1 MRKKTF
7 HGGGSQI
14 QQPWCCILD
23 EGVPSGLSRWTDV
36 WTDDHVFG
44 HTQTAAKSSQPW
56 CCVWKRECL
65 VGPAGSRRLNWWS
78 RIWADRRQTDARR
91 ARRLKVSVRWACLRG
106 SRAAKV
112 SPAYKRTGS
121 NQECSVC
128 ISLHLHLLLQQ
139 PLHDHYCPPGY
150 PHSSASNVSSAREE
164 QQQIRRNC
172 VCFGGKIF

>member
-1 MRKKTF
+1 MRRKTF

-14 QQPWCCILD
+14 QQPWSCILD

-36 WTDDHVFG
+36 WIDDHVFG

-65 VGPAGSRRLNWWS
+65 VVPAGSRRLNWWS
-78 RIWADRRQTDARR
+78 HIWADRRQTDARR

-106 SRAAKV
+106 SRATKV

-121 NQECSVC
+121 NQEAQCASAFTSTSSSS
-128 ISLHLHLLLQQ
+128 SLFTTTTVHQATLIVLRQM
-139 PLHDHYCPPGY
+139 
-150 PHSSASNVSSAREE
+150 
-164 QQQIRRNC
+164 
-172 VCFGGKIF
+172 